1 MITFVSRR
9 ATLVLA
15 IAVGLAATSVAAPA
29 GTPLAAPAAEAL
41 SAIQIMSTRS
51 YTDSIGYLHVVG
63 DLKNNSTAW
72 REFVRISGRFYNS
85 NGVLLK
91 TDFTYT
97 WLDLVAPN
105 GGHAS
110 FELLTKKPSGFHHY
124 ALSTSSDT
132 TSKRPIRNLSIIKGR
147 PYTDSIGY
155 RHFIGEVHN
164 GNTFKI
170 TFVMVVVTLFDSNG
184 KIVNTDFTFTDPYTI
199 PAGGTKAFD
208 CFMNHFTGTATVRYQ
223 VQADRY

>member
-1 MITFVSRR
+1 
-9 ATLVLA
+9 VL
-15 IAVGLAATSVAAPA
+15 VAAPS
-29 GTPLAAPAAEAL
+29 GTPFAPATAQAS
-41 SAIQIMSTRS
+41 SAIQIITTRA

-63 DLKNNSTAW
+63 YLKNVSSYW

-85 NGVLLK
+85 SGVLLK

-97 WLDLVAPN
+97 FLDLVAPN

-110 FELLTKKPSGFHHY
+110 FDLLTKKPSGYDHY
-124 ALSTSSDT
+124 RLSTSSYT
-132 TSKRPIRNLSIIKGR
+132 TSHRPIHNLSIIKGQ

-155 RHFIGEVHN
+155 HHYIGEVHN

-170 TFVMVVVTLFDSNG
+170 TFVMVVVTVFDSNG
-184 KIVNTDFTFTDPYTI
+184 RILNTDFTFTDPYTLS
-199 PAGGTKAFD
+199 AGHSEGFD
-208 CFMNHFTGTATVRYQ
+208 CFMKHVKGAATVRYQ